1 MKLDIIMNINNNPLE
16 KKFLREHSY
25 WYKYLNR
32 KSIYYKDFKNDMKEK
47 YQLTT
52 ADKLNK
58 ISNDINIFRTFLE
71 VLK

>member
-1 MKLDIIMNINNNPLE
+1 MNLPLLMNINSDP
-16 KKFLREHSY
+16 KQKQFLREHSY

-32 KSIYYKDFKNDMKEK
+32 SEISYKYFIDDMKEK
-47 YQLTT
+47 YKLTT

-58 ISNDINIFRTFLE
+58 ISNDINMFRTFLE

>member
-1 MKLDIIMNINNNPLE
+1 MKLDTIMKINSNPLE
-16 KKFLREHSY
+16 KQFLREHSY

-32 KSIYYKDFKNDMKEK
+32 SDTVYQEFIRDMKEK
-47 YQLTT
+47 YKLTT

-58 ISNDINIFRTFLE
+58 LSNDMTILRTFLE

>member
-1 MKLDIIMNINNNPLE
+1 M

-32 KSIYYKDFKNDMKEK
+32 SDIFYQDFIKDMKEK
-47 YQLTT
+47 YKLTT

-58 ISNDINIFRTFLE
+58 LSNDMTMLRTFLE

>member
-1 MKLDIIMNINNNPLE
+1 MNLNILMNINSDP
-16 KKFLREHSY
+16 KQKQFLRENSY

-32 KSIYYKDFKNDMKEK
+32 SDIYYKEFISDMKEK
-47 YQLTT
+47 YKLTP

-58 ISNDINIFRTFLE
+58 ISNDISMFKSFLE

>member
-1 MKLDIIMNINNNPLE
+1 MSLDILMKINE
-16 KKFLREHSY
+16 DMMQKQFLREHSY

-32 KSIYYKDFKNDMKEK
+32 SDLYYKEFIKQMKEAYK
-47 YQLTT
+47 LTP

-58 ISNDINIFRTFLE
+58 TIDGINTFKTLLD

>member
-1 MKLDIIMNINNNPLE
+1 MKLDTIMKINSNPLE
-16 KKFLREHSY
+16 KQFLREHSY

-32 KSIYYKDFKNDMKEK
+32 SDTFYQEFIKDMKEK
-47 YQLTT
+47 YKLTT

-58 ISNDINIFRTFLE
+58 LSNDMTILRTFLE